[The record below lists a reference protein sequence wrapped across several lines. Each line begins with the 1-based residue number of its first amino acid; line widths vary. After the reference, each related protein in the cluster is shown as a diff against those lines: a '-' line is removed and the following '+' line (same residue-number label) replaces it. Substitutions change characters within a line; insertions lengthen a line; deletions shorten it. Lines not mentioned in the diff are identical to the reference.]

1 MGRTTATAAW
11 AALCLLANV
20 ASGQYELFTDEALGV
35 ALEVPAGYEAEKPA
49 PVEGGNAS
57 TLHLSWP
64 EGPYAGLDVVL
75 VRRGAA
81 YLNVVIWAGLYQ
93 RRLGAS
99 SSFEAQAEPLSQA
112 ELEAAGA
119 EEGLR
124 VSYEI
129 GEGKERR
136 RLKAAFLPSGKTYYR
151 LEVSYP
157 DVGEGAVEAAAAKMI
172 DTLRLVPAGEG
183 LTGETNAVPDN
194 GEPVLAE

>member
-1 MGRTTATAAW
+1 
-11 AALCLLANV
+11 LLANV